1 MSQKSIGKLIING
14 AHTEPTQYWTYVRE
28 TQEFELRDGRR
39 PAGYWRTSGVGKNA
53 ADDPGEFVPLE
64 LVNKI
69 RPRVEKWRENGY
81 PNVSGTTR
89 KLLESIP
96 SLKQE
101 LWGASFWSS
110 GFYASTVGRKGNE
123 QTISQY
129 VKEQGREKEYMQI
142 HKNQLKLFI

>member
-1 MSQKSIGKLIING
+1 MSIYIHKSHNVTVLVYHLVFPTKYRQLTISQEVDKRLKDICLEIQKRYEVHFVEIGCDSDHVHFLVQSVPVHSVSRLATMIKSI
-14 AHTEPTQYWTYVRE
+14 
-28 TQEFELRDGRR
+28 
-39 PAGYWRTSGVGKNA
+39 
-53 ADDPGEFVPLE
+53 
-64 LVNKI
+64 
-69 RPRVEKWRENGY
+69 
-81 PNVSGTTR
+81 TTR